1 CGVAAWVAARRGAGA
16 TAKLLEAAVGRRPQG
31 TGTTDRSHVSAGPQ
45 LSWCSPAYHLQ
56 RESDGRTQRLE
67 PARRC
72 DSVHELIGCFA
83 GAALSLLRID
93 RYCDRQ
99 SDCEPRAARDGK
111 ADRFFREH
119 ARAANESRR
128 GAIIP

>member
-16 TAKLLEAAVGRRPQG
+16 TAKLLEAAVGRRPQS
-31 TGTTDRSHVSAGPQ
+31 TRTTDRSPASAGPQ

-83 GAALSLLRID
+83 GTALSLFRIE
-93 RYCDRQ
+93 RYCNRHF
-99 SDCEPRAARDGK
+99 DCQPRAARDSRT
-111 ADRFFREH
+111 DRV
-119 ARAANESRR
+119 
-128 GAIIP
+128 IPKHPG